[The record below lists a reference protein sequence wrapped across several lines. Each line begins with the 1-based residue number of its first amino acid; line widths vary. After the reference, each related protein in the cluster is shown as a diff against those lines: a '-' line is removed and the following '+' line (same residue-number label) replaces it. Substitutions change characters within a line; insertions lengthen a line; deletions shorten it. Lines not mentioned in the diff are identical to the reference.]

1 MAELSEVKLSWGE
14 AQHAVQDR
22 AKWKDGVIALCL
34 HTGDKEDQVGTVSN
48 AALMKLARLMPSHI
62 DFFFFQ
68 ITEKQ
73 TIKKDSSFNVP
84 H

>member
-62 DFFFFQ
+62 DFFFSNYRKTDDQ
-68 ITEKQ
+68 ERQLI
-73 TIKKDSSFNVP
+73 
-84 H
+84 